1 MDILNDIQMFKI
13 ISDSNQF
20 IQFISQELMICP
32 SKLGM
37 DTNLRSIETWSSL
50 NALILISRINEE
62 TDLTMSSS
70 DLSKLITVNDLY
82 LYLQKQVNN

>member
-1 MDILNDIQMFKI
+1 MFKI

>member
-32 SKLGM
+32 SKLGL

>member
-32 SKLGM
+32 SKLGL

-70 DLSKLITVNDLY
+70 DLSKLMTVNDLY

>member
-1 MDILNDIQMFKI
+1 MFKI

-32 SKLGM
+32 SKLGL